1 MDRGGKL
8 GKVDSPRV
16 LCEGDDAKP
25 NSSPARRWPGLLFGF
40 IRRREKGETAADG
53 VSRHGRESGAHR
65 LQRRM
70 QTVTT
75 NTMATPQAKAVC
87 RREWEPEANRRVYK
101 K

>member
-1 MDRGGKL
+1 MQ
-8 GKVDSPRV
+8 
-16 LCEGDDAKP
+16 KP

-40 IRRREKGETAADG
+40 IRRREKRKTATDG
-53 VSRHGRESGAHR
+53 VSRHGREAGAHR

-70 QTVTT
+70 QTVVT